1 MKKTKKEK
9 KRLFMIS
16 AVIILL
22 LVSLVDSVTK
32 DWTKIMENKGK
43 IEKLSAEYKELL
55 DNEEK
60 LASEVAKLQDDE
72 YIARY
77 AKEKFMFS
85 AEGETI
91 IRLD

>member
-1 MKKTKKEK
+1 
-9 KRLFMIS
+9 
-16 AVIILL
+16 
-22 LVSLVDSVTK
+22 
-32 DWTKIMENKGK
+32 MENKGK
-43 IEKLSAEYKELL
+43 IEKLSVEYKNLL